1 LTFGLGNVIEVVEEG
16 MAKKTLLYRDAGVD
30 IDTGDRFVQLIKP
43 LAQRTYTP
51 GVQGDIGGFAAL
63 FAPDLSAYERPV
75 LVASTDGVGTKLKV
89 ASLMGRY
96 DTIGI
101 DLVAMCVNDVVVT
114 GAIPL
119 FFLDYFATARLDVE
133 RGVEIM
139 KGVATGCLE
148 AGCALVG
155 GETAEMP
162 GFYPAGGFEMAGFVV
177 GMVDETK
184 IVDGTSI
191 RPGDA
196 VIGLASCG
204 LHSNGYSLARR
215 ILFEELKLQLDAK
228 PAGLAAPIGEELLRP
243 TRIYVKTI
251 LSLKQSFPI
260 KGMAHITGGGLPGNI
275 VRILPPGSKAVIDK
289 ATWEIPPIFTA
300 IEKGGVP
307 EEEMWRTFN
316 NGIGMVLVVPAA
328 DAEAIVGK
336 ARHMGQK
343 AFVIGEVVAGQGV
356 EIT

>member
-1 LTFGLGNVIEVVEEG
+1 
-16 MAKKTLLYRDAGVD
+16 MAKRTLLYKDAGVD
-30 IDTGDRFVQLIKP
+30 IEAGERFVQLIKP
-43 LAQRTYTP
+43 LAQRTFTP
-51 GVQGDIGGFAAL
+51 GVKGDLGGFAAL
-63 FAPDLSAYERPV
+63 FTPDLSAYERPV

-114 GAIPL
+114 GAVPL

-139 KGVATGCLE
+139 KGVAQGCLE

-162 GFYPAGGFEMAGFVV
+162 GFYPAGEFEMAGFVV
-177 GMVDETK
+177 GVVDEAK

-191 RPGDA
+191 LPGDA
-196 VIGLASCG
+196 IIGLASQG
-204 LHSNGYSLARR
+204 LHSNGYSLAKRV
-215 ILFEELKLQLDAK
+215 LLDELKLGLADK
-228 PAGLAAPIGEELLRP
+228 VAGLEAPLGEELLRP

-251 LSLKQSFPI
+251 LSLLQSFHI
-260 KGMAHITGGGLPGNI
+260 KGMAHITGGGMPGNI
-275 VRILPPGSKAVIDK
+275 IRILPPGSKAVIEK
-289 ATWEIPPIFTA
+289 GRWEIPPIFKV
-300 IEKGGVP
+300 IEQGRVP

-316 NGIGMVLVVPAA
+316 NGIGMAVVV
-328 DAEAIVGK
+328 DSSEAEGIAQEAQKLGE
-336 ARHMGQK
+336 K
-343 AFVIGEVVAGQGV
+343 AFVMGEVIAGQGV
-356 EIT
+356 EIV

>member
-1 LTFGLGNVIEVVEEG
+1 
-16 MAKKTLLYRDAGVD
+16 MAKKTLLYKDAGVD
-30 IDTGDRFVQLIKP
+30 IEAGERFVQLIKP
-43 LAQRTYTP
+43 LAQRTFTP
-51 GVQGDIGGFAAL
+51 GVRGGLGGFAAL

-114 GAIPL
+114 GAVPL
-119 FFLDYFATARLDVE
+119 FFLDYFATAHLDVE

-139 KGVATGCLE
+139 KGVAQGCLE

-162 GFYPAGGFEMAGFVV
+162 GFYPAGEFEMAGFVV
-177 GMVDETK
+177 GVVDEAK
-184 IVDGTSI
+184 IIDGTSI

-196 VIGLASCG
+196 IIGLASHG

-215 ILFEELKLQLDAK
+215 VLLDELKLKLDAK
-228 PAGLAAPIGEELLRP
+228 VAGLSSPLGEELLRP

-251 LSLKQSFPI
+251 LSLLPSFHI
-260 KGMAHITGGGLPGNI
+260 KGMAHITGGGMPGNI
-275 VRILPPGSKAVIDK
+275 IRILPAGSKAVIKK
-289 ATWEIPPIFTA
+289 ARWEIPPIFKL
-300 IEKGGVP
+300 IEKGSVP

-316 NGIGMVLVVPAA
+316 NGIGMALVVAA
-328 DAEAIVGK
+328 AEAEGIVHE
-336 ARHMGQK
+336 ARHLGED
-343 AFVIGEVVAGQGV
+343 AFVIGEVVSGQGV
-356 EIT
+356 EIV

>member
-1 LTFGLGNVIEVVEEG
+1 
-16 MAKKTLLYRDAGVD
+16 MAKKTLLYKDAGVD
-30 IDTGDRFVQLIKP
+30 IEAGERFVQLIKP
-43 LAQRTYTP
+43 LAQRTFTP
-51 GVQGDIGGFAAL
+51 GVRGGLGGFAAL

-114 GAIPL
+114 GAAPL
-119 FFLDYFATARLDVE
+119 FFLDYFATAHLDVE

-139 KGVATGCLE
+139 KGVAQGCLE

-162 GFYPAGGFEMAGFVV
+162 GFYPAGEFELAGFVV
-177 GMVDETK
+177 GVVDEAK
-184 IVDGTSI
+184 IIDGTAI

-196 VIGLASCG
+196 IIGLASHG

-215 ILFEELKLQLDAK
+215 VLLDELKLKLDANV
-228 PAGLAAPIGEELLRP
+228 AGLSSSLGEELLRP

-251 LSLKQSFPI
+251 LSLLPAFRI
-260 KGMAHITGGGLPGNI
+260 KGMAHITGGGMPGNI
-275 VRILPPGSKAVIDK
+275 IRILPAGCKAVIKK
-289 ATWEIPPIFTA
+289 ARWEIPPIFSL
-300 IEKGGVP
+300 IEKGSVP
-307 EEEMWRTFN
+307 EEEMWKTFN
-316 NGIGMVLVVPAA
+316 NGIGMALVVAP
-328 DAEAIVGK
+328 AEAEGIVHE
-336 ARHMGQK
+336 ARQLGEQ
-343 AFVIGEVVAGQGV
+343 AFVIGEVVSGQGV
-356 EIT
+356 EIA

>member
-1 LTFGLGNVIEVVEEG
+1 
-16 MAKKTLLYRDAGVD
+16 MAKKTLLYKDAGVD
-30 IDTGDRFVQLIKP
+30 IEAGERFVQLIKP
-43 LAQRTYTP
+43 LAQRTFTP
-51 GVQGDIGGFAAL
+51 GVRGGLGGFAAL

-114 GAIPL
+114 GAVPL
-119 FFLDYFATARLDVE
+119 FFLDYFATAHLDVE

-139 KGVATGCLE
+139 KGVAQGCLE

-162 GFYPAGGFEMAGFVV
+162 GFYPAGEFEMAGFVV
-177 GMVDETK
+177 GVVDEAK
-184 IVDGTSI
+184 IIDGTSI

-196 VIGLASCG
+196 IIGLASHG

-215 ILFEELKLQLDAK
+215 VLLDELKLKLDAK
-228 PAGLAAPIGEELLRP
+228 VAGLSSPLGEELLRP

-251 LSLKQSFPI
+251 LSLLPSFHI
-260 KGMAHITGGGLPGNI
+260 KGMAHITGGGMPGNTI
-275 VRILPPGSKAVIDK
+275 RILPAGSKAVIKK
-289 ATWEIPPIFTA
+289 ARWEIPPIFKL
-300 IEKGGVP
+300 IEKGSVP

-316 NGIGMVLVVPAA
+316 NGIGMALVVAA
-328 DAEAIVGK
+328 AEAEGIVHE
-336 ARHMGQK
+336 ARHLGED
-343 AFVIGEVVAGQGV
+343 AFVIGEVVSGQGV
-356 EIT
+356 EIV

>member
-1 LTFGLGNVIEVVEEG
+1 
-16 MAKKTLLYRDAGVD
+16 MAKRTLLYRDAGVD
-30 IDTGDRFVQLIKP
+30 IDAGERFVQLIKP
-43 LAQRTYTP
+43 LAQSTFTP

-114 GAIPL
+114 GAVPL
-119 FFLDYFATARLDVE
+119 FFLDYFATAHLDVE

-139 KGVATGCLE
+139 QGVARGCLE

-162 GFYPAGGFEMAGFVV
+162 GFYPAGEFELAGFVV
-177 GMVDETK
+177 GMVDGAK
-184 IVDGTSI
+184 IIDGTSI
-191 RPGDA
+191 LPGDA
-196 VIGLASCG
+196 IIGLASRG

-215 ILFEELKLQLDAK
+215 VLLEELKLKLDAK
-228 PAGLAAPIGEELLRP
+228 VAGLTSPLGEELLRP

-251 LSLKQSFPI
+251 LSLLQSFHI
-260 KGMAHITGGGLPGNI
+260 KGMAHITGGGMPGNI
-275 VRILPPGSKAVIDK
+275 VRILPPGSKAVIEK
-289 ATWEIPPIFTA
+289 GRWEIPPIFKL
-300 IEKGGVP
+300 IEKGRVP
-307 EEEMWRTFN
+307 EEEMWKTFN
-316 NGIGMVLVVPAA
+316 NGIGMVLVV
-328 DAEAIVGK
+328 DSSEAEGIAQE
-336 ARHMGQK
+336 ARKLGED
-343 AFVIGEVVAGQGV
+343 AFVIGKVVAGQGV
-356 EIT
+356 EIV